1 MAARVSSRAFP
12 YSVLPPPRSSMNF
25 IRMRVPYT
33 SLNASVFNRSLISS
47 CCENWTVKRGSVKAF
62 ASKRR
67 NRKVGARSKT
77 KKKRELE
84 LNVDISVEAHLP
96 EDPEILDIAEMLRLN
111 APVVMKLALDH
122 LKDSEYKT
130 RDSGVNNVD
139 RFENVELSMLLCN
152 DDFICKLNKE
162 WRDEDHATDV
172 LSMSQH
178 IPELKLP
185 TVRTHS
191 IMGLLDFAP
200 CFQVISVETAA
211 RQAEERGHPL
221 LDETRIL
228 MVHGLLHLLGF
239 DHEISDKAEEEME
252 NEEELLLESLG
263 WKGKGLIK
271 SVYTAEING
280 SPHIGTPDGK
290 KKALFNFPIQSL
302 VISFAIW
309 MARSAA
315 ISAMKKV
322 DLSGKDGIVSEFSPG
337 VFTQAFLY
345 SLEHKVP
352 LVAYSKD
359 HCLTI
364 FDHPLVDSLHTIYY
378 EPKVEITPSVED
390 LLASVDVQKLL
401 FLDTAEGVSTALR
414 PYWSDA
420 TRGRASVVQALPD
433 MLEIVPSGTS
443 KGSGVRVLLD
453 HLGITANEVMAIGD
467 GENDVEMLELASLG
481 IALSNGSDKA
491 KAVANVIGLSNDE
504 DGVADAIYR
513 YAF

>member
-185 TVRTHS
+185 TV
-191 IMGLLDFAP
+191 
-200 CFQVISVETAA
+200 
-211 RQAEERGHPL
+211 
-221 LDETRIL
+221 
-228 MVHGLLHLLGF
+228 HGLLHLLGF

-309 MARSAA
+309 MA
-315 ISAMKKV
+315 
-322 DLSGKDGIVSEFSPG
+322 
-337 VFTQAFLY
+337 
-345 SLEHKVP
+345 
-352 LVAYSKD
+352 
-359 HCLTI
+359 HC
-364 FDHPLVDSLHTIYY
+364 
-378 EPKVEITPSVED
+378 
-390 LLASVDVQKLL
+390 
-401 FLDTAEGVSTALR
+401 
-414 PYWSDA
+414 
-420 TRGRASVVQALPD
+420 
-433 MLEIVPSGTS
+433 
-443 KGSGVRVLLD
+443 
-453 HLGITANEVMAIGD
+453 
-467 GENDVEMLELASLG
+467 
-481 IALSNGSDKA
+481 
-491 KAVANVIGLSNDE
+491 
-504 DGVADAIYR
+504 
-513 YAF
+513 